1 MKEIQFSAVIDG
13 IVVSNQNNQNKYIN
27 ENDMIKIVEKEINEA
42 LSNSK
47 TIKHV
52 VVDSVIIINDL

>member
-1 MKEIQFSAVIDG
+1 M
-13 IVVSNQNNQNKYIN
+13 VVSDQNNQNEYIN

-52 VVDSVIIINDL
+52 VVDSVVIINGL

>member
-13 IVVSNQNNQNKYIN
+13 IVVSDQNDQNEYIN
-27 ENDMIKIVEKEINEA
+27 ENDMVKIIEKEINEA

-47 TIKHV
+47 TIKHI
-52 VVDSVIIINDL
+52 VVDSVVIINGL

>member
-1 MKEIQFSAVIDG
+1 MKEIQFSVVIDG
-13 IVVSNQNNQNKYIN
+13 MVVSDQNNQNECIN

-52 VVDSVIIINDL
+52 VVDSVVIINGL